1 MKFVSVRG
9 ESPAIPFREAL
20 LRGIAPDGSL
30 YIPERIP
37 SLPSSFLNHLDS
49 ESLHSIGAQ
58 VASLF
63 IDEIPVG
70 DVRNIVER
78 AWNFEIPLVRLEEN
92 LFLLELFHGP
102 TLTFKDVGA
111 QFMAHALSYF
121 LKKEQREITII
132 VATSGDTGSA
142 VAHGFYNVPHIT
154 VYVLYPSGKISEL
167 QEQQMTTL
175 GGNIH
180 AIEVQGTFDDCQKLV
195 KQSLADREILHARN
209 ITTANSINLGRLIPQ
224 IAYYVWGFAQLR
236 NLGVKEHPTV
246 VVPSGNFG
254 NLTAA
259 VYAKGIGTPIEHFIA
274 ATNTNDVVPEYLE
287 TGTFT
292 PRASVQ
298 TFSNAMDVGN
308 PSNLARLQ
316 TFYRNDIQRMRGEIQ
331 AVRVSDEETLGE
343 IRNTFERTGYVL
355 DPHTAVGVFAARRTV
370 QSERSSRP
378 IMIAATAH
386 PGKFPDVV
394 QRALGEEITLPAVLR
409 EALNRPKR
417 STVIPVHYEA
427 WKKVILQAE

>member
-1 MKFVSVRG
+1 MKFISVRG
-9 ESPAIPFREAL
+9 ESPATTFHEAL
-20 LRGIAPDGSL
+20 LRGIAPDGGL
-30 YIPERIP
+30 YVPEQIPAL
-37 SLPSSFLNHLDS
+37 SNSFVQNLDS

-70 DVRNIVER
+70 DVQKIIGR
-78 AWNFEIPLVRLEEN
+78 AWDFEIPLVRLEEN

-102 TLTFKDVGA
+102 TLAFKDVGA
-111 QFMAHALSYF
+111 RFMAHALSYF
-121 LKKEQREITII
+121 LNKGQREITII

-154 VYVLYPSGKISEL
+154 VYVLYPSGRISKL

-180 AIEVQGTFDDCQKLV
+180 AIEVQGTFDDCQRIV
-195 KQSLADREILHARN
+195 KQSLADKEILHARN
-209 ITTANSINLGRLIPQ
+209 VTTANSINLGRLIPQ
-224 IAYYVWGFAQLR
+224 IAYYVWSLAQLR
-236 NLGVKEHPTV
+236 KLGVKEHPTV

-259 VYAKGIGTPIEHFIA
+259 VYAKDIGTPIENFVM
-274 ATNTNDVVPEYLE
+274 ATNANDVVPEYLK

-308 PSNLARLQ
+308 PSNLVRLQ
-316 TFYRNDIQRMRGEIQ
+316 AFYRNDIHRMRSEIQ
-331 AVRVSDEETLGE
+331 AVRVTDKETLGE
-343 IRNTFERTGYVL
+343 IRSTFERTGYVL
-355 DPHTAVGVFAARRTV
+355 DPHTAVGVFAARHIQQT
-370 QSERSSRP
+370 SRP
-378 IMIAATAH
+378 IIIAATAH

-394 QRALGEEITLPAVLR
+394 KQAIGEEITLPAALR
-409 EALNRPKR
+409 DAMNRPKQ
-417 STVIPVHYEA
+417 STIIPAKYDA
-427 WKKVILQAE
+427 WKRILLQAG